1 MDMANVP
8 CSNLREG
15 IDRGD
20 CLRVLTGIFVALS
33 LAVPAC
39 GLDRANEDKV
49 RAANAAYVSGW
60 LKNDQAA
67 VLATLWPDA
76 VLIPQ
81 GRAQIRGLDAI
92 KAFWWPAAGPRTTI
106 HNFAFTTDEV
116 GGSRD
121 VAYARGTYR
130 FEYSLD
136 GSAGTLLNV
145 GNYLMIFRRSGSGE
159 WRISHRMWGDAPH

>member
-8 CSNLREG
+8 SSNLRESP
-15 IDRGD
+15 D
-20 CLRVLTGIFVALS
+20 CRDFLRVLTGILIALS

-60 LKNDQAA
+60 LKNDEGA
-67 VLATLWPDA
+67 VLASLWPDA

-121 VAYARGTYR
+121 VAYTRGTYR

-145 GNYLMIFRRSGSGE
+145 GNYLMIFRRSSSGE
-159 WRISHRMWGDAPH
+159 WRISHRMWGDAPR